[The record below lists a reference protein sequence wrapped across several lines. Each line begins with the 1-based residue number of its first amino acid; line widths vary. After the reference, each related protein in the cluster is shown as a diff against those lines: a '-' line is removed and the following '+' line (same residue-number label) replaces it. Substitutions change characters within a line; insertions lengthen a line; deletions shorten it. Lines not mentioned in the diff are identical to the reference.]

1 MDATDVTCDRRHV
14 GSPSWWTR
22 LAVGPSKRGRVTTA
36 RSLLAAPLLLGL
48 LALTACESEVAQ
60 GGTPHR
66 TLAPPSARTW
76 SSPFN
81 EVRGIHKIRHVVVV
95 MQENRSFDSYFGTFP
110 GADGIPMR
118 NGRSVACESPA
129 PGVPCRHL
137 YVDHADVNGGGPHT
151 FHNHVRDVDHGR
163 MDGFLRQGVLAN
175 KHCHDANDPLCSNGS
190 GADVLGY
197 HTGSDIPNY
206 WALAHRY
213 VLQDHMF
220 EPIRSWSLPE
230 HLWQVSEWSASCT
243 SRAAASCTD
252 APEHPGDRPL
262 DGWVGTPGQPAPRDP
277 VFAWTDLTYLLH
289 RHHVSWGYY
298 VQPGSEPDC
307 RNGSLLTCPRVGQKP
322 ETPGLWNPLPSFV
335 TVQQD
340 HQLRNIQPTRAFF
353 HQARTGHL
361 PAVSWVIPSGR
372 TSEHPPARVSVGQ
385 SYVTRV
391 VNAVMRSKN
400 WQSTAIFLA
409 WDDWGGFYDHVQPP
423 TVDHNGFGLR
433 VPGLVISPYARR
445 GYVDHQTL
453 SFDAYVKFIEDDFL
467 GGQRLDPRT
476 DGRPD
481 GRPDVRENNPVLGN
495 LAYDFDFS
503 QSPRPAHPLPVHP
516 RTTLVG

>member
-220 EPIRSWSLPE
+220 DLRCGEDGVRSRSEGRRRLSCHRGGGARGQSHHERGDRRGHDLSLHDGHRRRPG
-230 HLWQVSEWSASCT
+230 SAL
-243 SRAAASCTD
+243 D
-252 APEHPGDRPL
+252 APS
-262 DGWVGTPGQPAPRDP
+262 V
-277 VFAWTDLTYLLH
+277 
-289 RHHVSWGYY
+289 
-298 VQPGSEPDC
+298 
-307 RNGSLLTCPRVGQKP
+307 
-322 ETPGLWNPLPSFV
+322 
-335 TVQQD
+335 
-340 HQLRNIQPTRAFF
+340 RA
-353 HQARTGHL
+353 T
-361 PAVSWVIPSGR
+361 
-372 TSEHPPARVSVGQ
+372 
-385 SYVTRV
+385 
-391 VNAVMRSKN
+391 
-400 WQSTAIFLA
+400 
-409 WDDWGGFYDHVQPP
+409 
-423 TVDHNGFGLR
+423 
-433 VPGLVISPYARR
+433 
-445 GYVDHQTL
+445 
-453 SFDAYVKFIEDDFL
+453 
-467 GGQRLDPRT
+467 
-476 DGRPD
+476 
-481 GRPDVRENNPVLGN
+481 
-495 LAYDFDFS
+495 
-503 QSPRPAHPLPVHP
+503 
-516 RTTLVG
+516 